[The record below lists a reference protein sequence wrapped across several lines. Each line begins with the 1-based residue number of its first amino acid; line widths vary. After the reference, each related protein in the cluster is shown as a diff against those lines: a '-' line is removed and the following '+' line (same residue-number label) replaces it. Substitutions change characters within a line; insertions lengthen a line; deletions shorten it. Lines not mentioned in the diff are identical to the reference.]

1 MEPSATSAVPGVA
14 PAGYDDLP
22 DGLVIAD
29 ATGRVVV
36 LNPAAARLLRR
47 SAEACYGL
55 DYRTVLPLTN
65 VSGRD
70 WWACTDPYD
79 GLATRSGSPENP
91 LILQRSDGSIAEL
104 LVTARYVRDRPA
116 GRVVRL
122 VVSLRDTAARRRA
135 ERERADLVSTF
146 AHELRSPLT
155 SVKGFAATML
165 AKWDR
170 FSDEQ
175 KKLMLETI
183 NADADRVTQLITEL
197 LDVSRMESGRL
208 ELRRQLVDLP
218 DRVRRTFA
226 SQGGAGHS
234 ADRFHLVVHGPL
246 PEVWG
251 DPGKID
257 QILGNLVENGVRH
270 GAGQVEVVI
279 SPAGPEDSD
288 GVEVVVTDQGEG
300 IAPEVSPRLFTKF
313 WRAGHRGGTGLGL
326 YITRGLVEA
335 HGGSIAADNAPS
347 GGARFRFRLPGGA
360 PPFAA
365 EVPLGGARPGA

>member
-1 MEPSATSAVPGVA
+1 MEPSATPSAPSSPAEPG

-29 ATGRVVV
+29 SHGRVEV
-36 LNPAAARLLRR
+36 LNSVAQRLLRC
-47 SAEACYGL
+47 SADAARGL

-65 VSGRD
+65 SAGRD
-70 WWACTDPYD
+70 WWALTQPYA
-79 GLATRSGSPENP
+79 GLATRSGSPENS
-91 LILQRSDGSIAEL
+91 LVVARGDGSLAEV
-104 LVTARYVRDRPA
+104 LVTARYVRDRPS
-116 GRVVRL
+116 GPVIRL
-122 VVSLRDTAARRRA
+122 VVALRDTAARRRG

-170 FSDEQ
+170 FSDQQ

-218 DRVRRTFA
+218 DRVRRSFA
-226 SQGGAGHS
+226 SQGGAGHA
-234 ADRFHLVVHGPL
+234 ADRFQLRVLGPL

-257 QILGNLVENGVRH
+257 QILGNLVENAIRH
-270 GAGQVEVVI
+270 GAGQIEVVI
-279 SPAGPEDSD
+279 TAAGPPDAD
-288 GVEVVVTDQGEG
+288 GVEVVVSDHGEG
-300 IAPEVSPRLFTKF
+300 IAPEIRPRLFSKF

-335 HGGSIAADNAPS
+335 HGGSVEADNTPS
-347 GGARFRFRLPGGA
+347 GGARFRVWLPAGA
-360 PPFAA
+360 SRNP
-365 EVPLGGARPGA
+365 R

>member
-1 MEPSATSAVPGVA
+1 MEPSAKSAVPGPK
-14 PAGYDDLP
+14 PADPPRVGLVPTGYDELP

-36 LNPAAARLLRR
+36 INSAATRLLRR
-47 SAEACYGL
+47 PAEGAHGL

-65 VSGRD
+65 AAGRD
-70 WWACTDPYD
+70 WWACTEPYS

-91 LILQRSDGSIAEL
+91 LILQHSDGSLAEL

-116 GRVVRL
+116 GRVIRL
-122 VVSLRDTAARRRA
+122 VVSLRDTAARRRG

-257 QILGNLVENGVRH
+257 QILGNLVENGIRH

-279 SPAGPEDSD
+279 SPAPPEESD
-288 GVEVVVTDQGEG
+288 GVEVVVTDQGQG
-300 IAPEVSPRLFTKF
+300 IAPEISPRLFTKF

-360 PPFAA
+360 PPC
-365 EVPLGGARPGA
+365 AR